1 MQDTIGFWHSLQPSH
16 AYSPVPSRL
25 WVAIHWG
32 NLPLPYHKVLY
43 IYNLD
48 HPSASFRK
56 DSRHN
61 FSVYFYMLYLTV
73 GDDDIG
79 LNVLTFL
86 PQVVLLLLLTYK
98 YSSIYEVNFCIFCQT
113 LVFVTFNKVR
123 LVAYSLQCMTKG
135 VNLTLS
141 NFKGC
146 HCTIFPVVPFSAAT
160 DSPILA
166 FLCKA
171 APTWSTPVGF
181 CTGQAHINI
190 SPDFWNIALLGF
202 LASSC
207 LSAGI
212 QGKQHIPVYLAWES
226 CLFLCKRYNPREVD
240 QEAEGGQGENK
251 SSVWPAQDWLMCP
264 STVLDWRRFIS
275 F

>member
-1 MQDTIGFWHSLQPSH
+1 
-16 AYSPVPSRL
+16 
-25 WVAIHWG
+25 
-32 NLPLPYHKVLY
+32 
-43 IYNLD
+43 
-48 HPSASFRK
+48 
-56 DSRHN
+56 
-61 FSVYFYMLYLTV
+61 MLYLTV

-190 SPDFWNIALLGF
+190 SPDF
-202 LASSC
+202 
-207 LSAGI
+207 
-212 QGKQHIPVYLAWES
+212 
-226 CLFLCKRYNPREVD
+226 
-240 QEAEGGQGENK
+240 
-251 SSVWPAQDWLMCP
+251 
-264 STVLDWRRFIS
+264 
-275 F
+275 

>member
-1 MQDTIGFWHSLQPSH
+1 MNVSTRGSAESVIVALVLLTIHLYQQKVFLLTGLVYGLAIHLKIYPLIFCLSLYVPLTQRAGLLSLFDTNVARCVTKIMHNRRQLVHMQDTIGFWHSLQPSH

-123 LVAYSLQCMTKG
+123 LLFTMYD
-135 VNLTLS
+135 
-141 NFKGC
+141 KGC
-146 HCTIFPVVPFSAAT
+146 QF
-160 DSPILA
+160 D
-166 FLCKA
+166 
-171 APTWSTPVGF
+171 
-181 CTGQAHINI
+181 
-190 SPDFWNIALLGF
+190 
-202 LASSC
+202 
-207 LSAGI
+207 
-212 QGKQHIPVYLAWES
+212 
-226 CLFLCKRYNPREVD
+226 
-240 QEAEGGQGENK
+240 
-251 SSVWPAQDWLMCP
+251 
-264 STVLDWRRFIS
+264 TVKL
-275 F
+275 